1 MFFLFVDEIN
11 GNSGGELMA
20 YNPMPT
26 LMDFDDD
33 MFLSAATSPA
43 QNSVTDIR
51 PTGAFSSD
59 PLELG
64 DSKNSILDSLI
75 AANNDQTSDT

>member
-1 MFFLFVDEIN
+1 
-11 GNSGGELMA
+11 MA
-20 YNPMPT
+20 YNPIPT

-33 MFLSAATSPA
+33 MFLNAEISPA
-43 QNSVTDIR
+43 TNSVTDIR
-51 PTGAFSSD
+51 PSGAFSSD

-75 AANNDQTSDT
+75 AANNDQDSNT